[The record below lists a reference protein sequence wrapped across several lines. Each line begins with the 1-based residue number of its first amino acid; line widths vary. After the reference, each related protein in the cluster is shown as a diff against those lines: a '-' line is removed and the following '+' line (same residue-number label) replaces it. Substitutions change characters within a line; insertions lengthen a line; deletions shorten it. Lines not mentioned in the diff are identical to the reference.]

1 MSRNMKKSLKGARPK
16 AGYDGTSKEYVE
28 RRMDALKRGK
38 LSPDTV
44 EAKLDELLNM
54 TFEEKLQVMK
64 VLTVVIE
71 TAKDSC
77 KDNDRVLDDII
88 ETVEKDGVD
97 IALLT
102 VIGYGTLMITKS
114 LASMLKKEL
123 DKEK

>member
-1 MSRNMKKSLKGARPK
+1 MSRNMKSSLKSAKVRKP
-16 AGYDGTSKEYVE
+16 DRSSKEYME
-28 RRMDALKRGK
+28 RRMDALERGK

-54 TFEEKLQVMK
+54 TSEEKFQVMK
-64 VLTVVIE
+64 VLTVIIE

-88 ETVEKDGVD
+88 DAVEKDGVD

-114 LASMLKKEL
+114 LASILKKEL
-123 DKEK
+123 NDMR